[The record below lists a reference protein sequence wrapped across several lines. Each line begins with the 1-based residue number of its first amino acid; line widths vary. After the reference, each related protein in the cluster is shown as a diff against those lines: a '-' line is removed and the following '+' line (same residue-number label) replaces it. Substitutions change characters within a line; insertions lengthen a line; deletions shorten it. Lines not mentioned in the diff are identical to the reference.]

1 MKRDDERVVRW
12 RDGEQEGKGEK
23 VQVWHPRVYRVLSA
37 AVFLSGMTEGYAR

>member
-23 VQVWHPRVYRVLSA
+23 VQVCILRFIVFCLQLS
-37 AVFLSGMTEGYAR
+37 FCPG